1 MSSID
6 SPATTVIP
14 AAFPKK
20 CRAIFEKLAKPLPID
35 ALPALREEM
44 RLHLLTAQR
53 HLGPAPINLP
63 LIERMTTAME
73 AALNSY
79 EPLSEGHRG
88 LLVGA
93 VRYFI
98 ENADAA
104 NDLEDPL
111 GFDDDLA
118 VMNAVLL
125 EIGLAKLM
133 VAR

>member
-1 MSSID
+1 ME
-6 SPATTVIP
+6 TTETTMP
-14 AAFPKK
+14 AALPKK
-20 CRAIFEKLAKPLPID
+20 CRDVFARLAVPLPAD
-35 ALPALREEM
+35 GLDGLREEM

-53 HLGPAPINLP
+53 HLGPVPLNLP
-63 LIERMTTAME
+63 LIERMTAALE
-73 AALNSY
+73 AALNAY
-79 EPLSEGHRG
+79 ETLPEAHRG
-88 LLVGA
+88 LVVGA

-118 VMNAVLL
+118 VINAVLL
-125 EIGLAKLM
+125 EIGLSQLV